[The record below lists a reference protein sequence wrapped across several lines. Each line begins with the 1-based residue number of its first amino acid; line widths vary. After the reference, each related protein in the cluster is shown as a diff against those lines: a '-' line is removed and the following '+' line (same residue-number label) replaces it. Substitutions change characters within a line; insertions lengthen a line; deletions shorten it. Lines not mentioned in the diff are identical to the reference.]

1 MTGRDLVLGRIRAA
15 LAGTAPE
22 DAAVARDYRRHGDL
36 PRGDPGLVD
45 VMTDRLND
53 YRAHVHRTDD
63 VAGTVAAI
71 LADAGA
77 RPSVVV
83 PPGLRADWL
92 PDTVDAVRDDDL
104 SAERLATVDAVVT
117 AAAVAIAQT
126 GTIVLDG
133 SADQGRRIITLLP
146 DLHICVLRTD
156 QIVAGV
162 PEALASVAADRP
174 QTWISGPSA
183 TSDIELNRVEG
194 VHGPRRLHV
203 IIIQDAGTA
212 DR

>member
-1 MTGRDLVLGRIRAA
+1 V
-15 LAGTAPE
+15 P
-22 DAAVARDYRRHGDL
+22 RDYRRHGEL
-36 PRGDPGLVD
+36 PPGDPSLVD
-45 VMTDRLND
+45 VLTDRLND
-53 YRAHVHRTDD
+53 YHAQVHRTDD

-71 LADAGA
+71 LAAAGG
-77 RPSVVV
+77 RTTVVV
-83 PPGLRADWL
+83 PPGLRSDWL
-92 PDTVDAVRDDDL
+92 PDTVEAVPDDDL
-104 SAERLATVDAVVT
+104 SAERVAAVDGVVT

-162 PEALASVAADRP
+162 PEALARVAAHRP

-183 TSDIELNRVEG
+183 TSDIELERVEG

-203 IIIQDAGTA
+203 IVTEMPGPH
-212 DR
+212 R